1 MMQLLG
7 GNASMQSALPI
18 LLDAALKGAFLVL
31 LAALAAFAL
40 RKRSAASRHAV
51 WTTAGIGHL
60 AIPALVFILPA
71 WKMPLLPA
79 ASWMQPTTVSPAIT
93 AAPDGSSAAAAIT
106 TRSKASTPLAP
117 ASEAQTAA
125 STQATESGA
134 EPPTTLASRR
144 PKNSAG
150 RTSGIAILATAWF
163 IGALLVL
170 LRLAFGTWRVG
181 QLARDGARVEDGV
194 WLSLTQRLAN
204 RLGVTRPLTLL
215 RGERLAVP
223 VTWGIIYPA
232 VLLPQDS
239 DNWSEE
245 RRRFV
250 LVHEMAHVKRFDA
263 LTQLLAQ
270 VAVAIFWFDPLVWVA
285 AHQMRVEREHA
296 CDDYVLRDRTCGV
309 RRFRRRHGRT
319 LQRCNCDDLDK
330 RSIRDVD
337 ENDGAPIESDA
348 VDGLVVRHV
357 PRQEPQHVYAYQRQR
372 QRVEPDHSI
381 PGDRQRSLRGSNG
394 GRARQVFAGRNAPCA
409 TVPWRFRSIPRKN
422 GNERSRSVSRCRWR
436 WIYHLH
442 GNNGW
447 THGAIRWRDAGVVC
461 GVPAAGAA

>member
-79 ASWMQPTTVSPAIT
+79 ASWMQPTTVSAAIT

-106 TRSKASTPLAP
+106 TRSKASAPLAP

-134 EPPTTLASRR
+134 ESRGTSASPR
-144 PKNSAG
+144 PDNSSG
-150 RTSGIAILATAWF
+150 RTSGIAILAAIWLA
-163 IGALLVL
+163 GALLVL

-223 VTWGIIYPA
+223 VTWGVVYPA

-239 DNWSEE
+239 DSWSEE

-270 VAVAIFWFDPLVWVA
+270 FAVALFWFDPLVWIA

-296 CDDYVLRDRTCGV
+296 CDDYVLRDGTTPSLYAGELLEMV
-309 RRFRRRHGRT
+309 
-319 LQRCNCDDLDK
+319 
-330 RSIRDVD
+330 RSIGTPSHDRA
-337 ENDGAPIESDA
+337 APAFAALAMARRSEFEGRVLAILDPRLDRHTLTRRGTLMAA
-348 VDGLVVRHV
+348 VILAFLTLPLAALR
-357 PRQEPQHVYAYQRQR
+357 PYQEPTAEVVTLPQSFQV
-372 QRVEPDHSI
+372 SI
-381 PGDRQRSLRGSNG
+381 SE
-394 GRARQVFAGRNAPCA
+394 APTSA
-409 TVPWRFRSIPRKN
+409 TSAT
-422 GNERSRSVSRCRWR
+422 SATSVAS
-436 WIYHLH
+436 
-442 GNNGW
+442 
-447 THGAIRWRDAGVVC
+447 
-461 GVPAAGAA
+461 PASP

>member
-51 WTTAGIGHL
+51 WTAAVIGHL

-79 ASWMQPTTVSPAIT
+79 ASWMQPTTVSPAI
-93 AAPDGSSAAAAIT
+93 AAPDEKSAAVIT
-106 TRSKASTPLAP
+106 TRSKASAPLAP

-134 EPPTTLASRR
+134 ESRGTSASPR
-144 PKNSAG
+144 PNNSSG
-150 RTSGIAILATAWF
+150 RTSGIAILAAIWLA
-163 IGALLVL
+163 GALLVL

-223 VTWGIIYPA
+223 VTW
-232 VLLPQDS
+232 
-239 DNWSEE
+239 
-245 RRRFV
+245 
-250 LVHEMAHVKRFDA
+250 
-263 LTQLLAQ
+263 
-270 VAVAIFWFDPLVWVA
+270 
-285 AHQMRVEREHA
+285 
-296 CDDYVLRDRTCGV
+296 
-309 RRFRRRHGRT
+309 
-319 LQRCNCDDLDK
+319 
-330 RSIRDVD
+330 
-337 ENDGAPIESDA
+337 
-348 VDGLVVRHV
+348 
-357 PRQEPQHVYAYQRQR
+357 
-372 QRVEPDHSI
+372 
-381 PGDRQRSLRGSNG
+381 
-394 GRARQVFAGRNAPCA
+394 
-409 TVPWRFRSIPRKN
+409 
-422 GNERSRSVSRCRWR
+422 
-436 WIYHLH
+436 
-442 GNNGW
+442 
-447 THGAIRWRDAGVVC
+447 
-461 GVPAAGAA
+461 